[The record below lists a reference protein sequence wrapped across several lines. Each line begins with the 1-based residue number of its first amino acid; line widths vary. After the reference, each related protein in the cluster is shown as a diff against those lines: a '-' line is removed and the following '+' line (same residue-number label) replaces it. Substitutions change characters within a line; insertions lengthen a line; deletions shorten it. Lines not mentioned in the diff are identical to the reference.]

1 VGQQQRVA
9 LARALVKDPDIILA
23 DEPTGNL
30 DRENGDIVVQ
40 RLLAAAAAGKTVIA
54 ATHDA
59 RLLERAHHKLR
70 IVDGRG
76 DIPK

>member
-1 VGQQQRVA
+1 
-9 LARALVKDPDIILA
+9 VKDPDIILA

-30 DRENGDIVVQ
+30 DRKNGEIIVN

-59 RLLERAHHKLR
+59 RLLDQSHHKLH
-70 IVDGRG
+70 IVDGRRSVSE
-76 DIPK
+76 